1 MAKAAKKDQAR
12 ERKTARMELR
22 VAPSVRELIERATVV
37 SGLAA
42 GDLAYEG
49 ARRILEEHERMALRG
64 ADREAFLRAVSQPP
78 PPASRLI
85 AALRR
90 HRSKIS

>member
-1 MAKAAKKDQAR
+1 
-12 ERKTARMELR
+12 
-22 VAPSVRELIERATVV
+22 
-37 SGLAA
+37 
-42 GDLAYEG
+42 
-49 ARRILEEHERMALRG
+49 
-64 ADREAFLRAVSQPP
+64 LRAVSQPP